1 MQPLPTAPDTAT
13 AGPFGERDASL
24 RAHLRRAVDVA
35 LTATFLTVAALMVYP
50 SLDGEVVTNLPLY
63 WATLAVALG
72 GAVGIGA
79 LPWNAIL
86 QRPWR
91 FQVLAVWSALD
102 IVLVTL
108 VVASTGG
115 AKSPMFIIYV
125 LTTIFFAA
133 SYPGGA
139 QFALLAFTYGCYL
152 LVALPTAGADVGA
165 IFIRLTILGL
175 TTYMVNF
182 LSKRLMD
189 EMTAHDEA
197 RLEASRRADLIA
209 TVAAVGR
216 NLNTL
221 DEDRVLE
228 VVAEAALALGFDAAD
243 VSVLDESRTRY
254 QPRHGFG
261 LPESYTATTH
271 PTDTGFVAAV
281 LASGAT
287 VVLDDSEQLEG
298 RLPAFRDEGFRSVI
312 ATPIRVDDEIVA
324 TLDAGWRRI
333 ETLSGQDIEA
343 FELLA
348 TQAGRALENARRF
361 AHERETVERLGQLD
375 QLKSDF
381 LSNVSHELRTPLT
394 VIRGMSTT
402 LRERWE
408 AVPDDSRYD
417 LLSRI
422 DSNAVALDA
431 VLTALLE
438 FSLLQ
443 AGTLQSDPTAFDLD
457 EVVTSTVGRVTP
469 LLSQH
474 RVQLHRTG
482 PAVVYADQVLIGR
495 AVENLLTNAGK
506 HTPPGT
512 EVHVEVGVVDGSAE
526 VVVRDTGPGIP
537 AEELPHVLERFYR
550 GGDPN
555 RRTSRGLGLG
565 LALSQEILDLYGSE
579 LEVTS
584 DAGIGSTFRF
594 RLPIV
599 TTEGIERSLHET
611 TG

>member
-1 MQPLPTAPDTAT
+1 MRPDLEAADAAT
-13 AGPFGERDASL
+13 AGPLGERDASL

-35 LTATFLTVAALMVYP
+35 LTATFLTVAVLLIYP
-50 SLDGEVVTNLPLY
+50 SLDEEVVTNATLY
-63 WATLAVALG
+63 WVTLAAALG

-79 LPWNAIL
+79 LPWNDIL
-86 QRPWR
+86 ERPWR
-91 FQVLAVWSALD
+91 FRVLALWSALD

-108 VVASTGG
+108 LLASTGG

-125 LTTIFFAA
+125 LTTVFFAA

-139 QFALLAFTYGCYL
+139 QFALLGFTYGCYL
-152 LVALPTAGADVGA
+152 LVSLPAAGSDAGA
-165 IFIRLTILGL
+165 IFIRAAILGI

-189 EMTAHDEA
+189 EMTAHDAA
-197 RLEASRRADLIA
+197 RVEASRRADLIA

-221 DEDRVLE
+221 EEDRVLE
-228 VVAEAALALGFDAAD
+228 VVTQAALALRFDAAD
-243 VSVLDESRTRY
+243 VSVLDATRTRY

-261 LPESYTATTH
+261 LPGGYTDAIH
-271 PTDTGFVAAV
+271 PADTGLVAAV
-281 LASGAT
+281 LETGET
-287 VVLDDSEQLEG
+287 VVVDYEQLED
-298 RLPAFRDEGFRSVI
+298 RLPVLRDEGFRSVI
-312 ATPIRVDDEIVA
+312 ATPIRVDEQIVA

-361 AHERETVERLGQLD
+361 AKERDTVERLEHLD
-375 QLKSDF
+375 RLKSDF

-394 VIRGMSTT
+394 VIRGMSST
-402 LRERWE
+402 LREHWE
-408 AVPDDSRYD
+408 AVPDESRYD

-422 DSNAVALDA
+422 DANAVALED

-438 FSLLQ
+438 FSFLQ
-443 AGTLQSDPTAFDLD
+443 AGTLRSDPTAFDLD
-457 EVVTSTVGRVTP
+457 EVVTSTVERVKP
-469 LLSQH
+469 LLSEH
-474 RVQLHRTG
+474 RVHLHRTG
-482 PAVVYADQVLIGR
+482 PAVVYADLVLIGR
-495 AVENLLTNAGK
+495 AIENLLTNAGK

-512 EVHVEVGVVDGSAE
+512 DIHVEVGVVDGSAE

-565 LALSQEILDLYGSE
+565 LALSHEILNLYGSE

-584 DAGIGSTFRF
+584 EEGIGATFRF
-594 RLPIV
+594 PLPLV
-599 TTEGIERSLHET
+599 TTEGIGRSLHET
-611 TG
+611 AG